1 MIEIQKIQ
9 FDDVKPFSAAA
20 KKERVSF
27 ENPAAAEWYGIFEDE
42 KLVSF
47 FCLVVKGT
55 SARFKSNYTLPD
67 YRGRGYLQ
75 RFIDFSVSECRRR
88 GVYEMTAFCTPLSVK
103 SHLRN
108 GAIPKSQ
115 KGDITFVKYVFRR
128 KK

>member
-1 MIEIQKIQ
+1 MIEIQKIR

-27 ENPAAAEWYGIFEDE
+27 ENPAEAEWYGIFEDE

-47 FCLVVKGT
+47 FCLVIKGT

-67 YRGRGYLQ
+67 YRGRGCLQ
-75 RFIDFSVSECRRR
+75 RFIDFAITECRRR
-88 GVYEMTAFCTPLSVK
+88 GVCVITAFCTPLSLK

-108 GAIPKSQ
+108 GAIMSSK
-115 KGDITFVKYVFRR
+115 KGDIAFVKYVFRR